1 MAKKIAFDQEAREGI
16 RAGVKKLAAAVKV
29 TLGPRGRNV
38 ILEKSF
44 GTPVVTKDGVS
55 VAREIEL
62 EDSYENIGA
71 QLVRQV
77 AAKTADLAGDGT
89 TSATVL
95 APYSSLSTSSISIR
109 ALL

>member
-16 RAGVKKLAAAVKV
+16 RAGVKKLASAVKV

-62 EDSYENIGA
+62 EDTYENIGA

-77 AAKTADLAGDGT
+77 SAKTADFR
-89 TSATVL
+89 
-95 APYSSLSTSSISIR
+95 SLQKLKACKNCRLKLVSGS
-109 ALL
+109 